1 MFSLARYGPI
11 SMPLIVQNRDPRY
24 VLDLRAEFDLLL
36 DEMKEILELME
47 NVIRKL
53 ETEKANGYFE
63 VEGI

>member
-1 MFSLARYGPI
+1 M
-11 SMPLIVQNRDPRY
+11 MLIVQNRDPRY

-47 NVIRKL
+47 HAKCRL
-53 ETEKANGYFE
+53 ETEKANGDFE